1 LWYEILDFDTI
12 MKVQLSVLVIDD
24 HESVRAGIKV
34 ALSRAGHI
42 CVGEASSVSEAR
54 AQIAHTNP
62 QVIIV
67 DLSLPDGNGL
77 EIVRWA
83 RSISNRIGIVVLTLN
98 PAQDFLLTVMKSGAS
113 AFVEKSAPLV
123 ELISAIEH
131 SQVAPLSFSAQG
143 ITRAIKKD
151 HDANALT
158 MRELQVL
165 EKLSDG
171 LSAGDIGLELFITE
185 ATVKTH
191 LASIYRKLD
200 SKNRIQAIIAAKK
213 IGLLIKQ

>member
-1 LWYEILDFDTI
+1 
-12 MKVQLSVLVIDD
+12 MKQPLSVLVIDD
-24 HESVRAGIKV
+24 HASVRAGIKA

-42 CVGEASSVSEAR
+42 CVGEAGSISEAR

-62 QVIIV
+62 QVIVV

-77 EIVRWA
+77 EIVQWA
-83 RSISNRIGIVVLTLN
+83 RSISQRIGIVVLTLN

-113 AFVEKSAPLV
+113 AFVEKSAPLA

-131 SQVAPLSFSAQG
+131 SFIAPLSFSAQG
-143 ITRAIKKD
+143 ISRVMKKD
-151 HDANALT
+151 HEANALT
-158 MRELQVL
+158 TREIQVL

-171 LSAGDIGLELFITE
+171 LSAGSIGLELFITE

-213 IGLLIKQ
+213 IGLLLH

>member
-1 LWYEILDFDTI
+1 V
-12 MKVQLSVLVIDD
+12 KQQLSVLVIDD
-24 HESVRAGIKV
+24 HESVRAGIKT
-34 ALSRAGHI
+34 ALSRAGHV
-42 CVGEASSVSEAR
+42 CVGEASTVSEAR

-62 QVIIV
+62 QVIVV
-67 DLSLPDGNGL
+67 DLSLADGNGL

-83 RSISNRIGIVVLTLN
+83 RSISHRIGIVVLTLN

-113 AFVEKSAPLV
+113 AFVEKSAPLA

-131 SQVAPLSFSAQG
+131 SHIAPLSFSAQG
-143 ITRAIKKD
+143 ISRVMKKD
-151 HDANALT
+151 HEANALT
-158 MRELQVL
+158 ARELQVL
-165 EKLSDG
+165 GKLSDG
-171 LSAGDIGLELFITE
+171 LSANDIGLELFITQ

-213 IGLLIKQ
+213 VGLLTS

>member
-1 LWYEILDFDTI
+1 
-12 MKVQLSVLVIDD
+12 MKQPLSVLVIDD
-24 HESVRAGIKV
+24 HESVRAGIKA

-42 CVGEASSVSEAR
+42 CVGEASSISEAR

-62 QVIIV
+62 QVIVV

-77 EIVRWA
+77 EIVQWA
-83 RSISNRIGIVVLTLN
+83 RSISERIGIVVLTLN

-113 AFVEKSAPLV
+113 AFVEKSAPLA

-131 SQVAPLSFSAQG
+131 SFMAPLSFSAQG
-143 ITRAIKKD
+143 ISRVMKKD
-151 HDANALT
+151 HEANALT
-158 MRELQVL
+158 TREIQVL

-171 LSAGDIGLELFITE
+171 LSASSIGLELFITQ

-213 IGLLIKQ
+213 IGLLLH

>member
-1 LWYEILDFDTI
+1 
-12 MKVQLSVLVIDD
+12 MKQPLSVLVIDD
-24 HESVRAGIKV
+24 HESVRAGIKA
-34 ALSRAGHI
+34 ALSRAGHS
-42 CVGEASSVSEAR
+42 CVGEAGSISEAR

-62 QVIIV
+62 QVIVV

-77 EIVRWA
+77 EIVQWA
-83 RSISNRIGIVVLTLN
+83 RSISQRIGIVVLTLN

-113 AFVEKSAPLV
+113 AFVEKNAPLA

-131 SQVAPLSFSAQG
+131 SFIAPLSFSAQG
-143 ITRAIKKD
+143 ISRVMKKD
-151 HDANALT
+151 HEANALT
-158 MRELQVL
+158 TREIQVL

-171 LSAGDIGLELFITE
+171 LSASSIGLELFITQ

-213 IGLLIKQ
+213 IGLLLH

>member
-1 LWYEILDFDTI
+1 
-12 MKVQLSVLVIDD
+12 MKQPLSVLVIDD
-24 HESVRAGIKV
+24 HESVRAGIKA

-42 CVGEASSVSEAR
+42 CVGEAGTISEAR

-62 QVIIV
+62 QIIVV

-77 EIVRWA
+77 EIVQWA
-83 RSISNRIGIVVLTLN
+83 RSISQRIGIVVLTLN

-113 AFVEKSAPLV
+113 AFVEKSAPLA

-131 SQVAPLSFSAQG
+131 SFIAPLSFSAQG
-143 ITRAIKKD
+143 ISRVMKRDHEANTLTTREI
-151 HDANALT
+151 
-158 MRELQVL
+158 QVL

-171 LSAGDIGLELFITE
+171 LSASSIGLELFITE

-213 IGLLIKQ
+213 IGLLLHQ

>member
-1 LWYEILDFDTI
+1 
-12 MKVQLSVLVIDD
+12 MKQPLSILVIDD
-24 HESVRAGIKV
+24 HESVRAGIKA
-34 ALSRAGHI
+34 ALSRAGHV
-42 CVGEASSVSEAR
+42 CVGEAGSISEAR

-62 QVIIV
+62 QVIVV

-77 EIVRWA
+77 EIVQWA
-83 RSISNRIGIVVLTLN
+83 RSISERIGIVVLTLN

-113 AFVEKSAPLV
+113 AFVEKSAPLA

-131 SQVAPLSFSAQG
+131 SFITPLSFSAQG
-143 ITRAIKKD
+143 ISRVMKKD
-151 HDANALT
+151 HEANALT
-158 MRELQVL
+158 TREIQVL

-171 LSAGDIGLELFITE
+171 LSAGSIGLELFITE

-213 IGLLIKQ
+213 IGLLLHQ

>member
-1 LWYEILDFDTI
+1 
-12 MKVQLSVLVIDD
+12 MKPQISVLVIDD
-24 HESVRAGIKV
+24 HESVRAGIKT
-34 ALSRAGHI
+34 ALSRAGHV
-42 CVGEASSVSEAR
+42 CVGEASTVSESR

-62 QVIIV
+62 QVIVV

-98 PAQDFLLTVMKSGAS
+98 PAEDFLLSVMKSGAR
-113 AFVEKSAPLV
+113 AFVEKSAPLA
-123 ELISAIEH
+123 ELVSAVEH
-131 SQVAPLSFSAQG
+131 SHIAPLSFSAQG
-143 ITRAIKKD
+143 ISKAMKKD
-151 HDANALT
+151 HAANALT
-158 MRELQVL
+158 LREMQVL

-171 LSAGDIGLELFITE
+171 LSSNDIGLELFITQ

-213 IGLLIKQ
+213 VGLLSN

>member
-1 LWYEILDFDTI
+1 
-12 MKVQLSVLVIDD
+12 MKQQLSVLVIDD
-24 HESVRAGIKV
+24 HESVRAGIKT
-34 ALSRAGHI
+34 ALSRAGHV
-42 CVGEASSVSEAR
+42 CVGEASTVSEAR
-54 AQIAHTNP
+54 ARIAHTNP
-62 QVIIV
+62 QVIVV

-83 RSISNRIGIVVLTLN
+83 RSISHRIGIVVLTLN

-113 AFVEKSAPLV
+113 AFVEKSAPLA

-131 SQVAPLSFSAQG
+131 SHIAPLSFSAQG
-143 ITRAIKKD
+143 ISRVMKKD
-151 HDANALT
+151 HEANALT
-158 MRELQVL
+158 ARELQVL

-171 LSAGDIGLELFITE
+171 LSANDIGLELFITQ

-213 IGLLIKQ
+213 VGLLTS

>member
-1 LWYEILDFDTI
+1 
-12 MKVQLSVLVIDD
+12 MKQPLSVLVIDD
-24 HESVRAGIKV
+24 HESVRAGIKA

-42 CVGEASSVSEAR
+42 CVGEAGSISEAR

-62 QVIIV
+62 QVIVV

-77 EIVRWA
+77 EIVQWA
-83 RSISNRIGIVVLTLN
+83 RSISQRIGIVVLTLN

-113 AFVEKSAPLV
+113 AFVEKSAPLA

-131 SQVAPLSFSAQG
+131 SFIAPLSFSAQG
-143 ITRAIKKD
+143 ISRVMKKD
-151 HDANALT
+151 HEANALT
-158 MRELQVL
+158 AREIQVL

-171 LSAGDIGLELFITE
+171 LSASAIGLELFITQ

-213 IGLLIKQ
+213 IGLLLHQ

>member
-1 LWYEILDFDTI
+1 
-12 MKVQLSVLVIDD
+12 MKQPLSVLVIDD
-24 HESVRAGIKV
+24 HESVRAGIKA

-42 CVGEASSVSEAR
+42 CVGEAGTISEAR

-62 QVIIV
+62 QVIVV

-77 EIVRWA
+77 EIVQWA
-83 RSISNRIGIVVLTLN
+83 RSISERIGIVVLTLN

-113 AFVEKSAPLV
+113 AFVEKSAPLA

-131 SQVAPLSFSAQG
+131 SFIAPLSFSAQG
-143 ITRAIKKD
+143 ISRVMKKD
-151 HDANALT
+151 HEANALT
-158 MRELQVL
+158 TREIQVL

-171 LSAGDIGLELFITE
+171 LSASSIGLELFITE

-213 IGLLIKQ
+213 IGLLLHQ

>member
-1 LWYEILDFDTI
+1 
-12 MKVQLSVLVIDD
+12 MKQPLSVLVIDD
-24 HESVRAGIKV
+24 HESVRAGIKA
-34 ALSRAGHI
+34 ALSRAGHV
-42 CVGEASSVSEAR
+42 CVGEAGSISEAR

-62 QVIIV
+62 QVIVV

-77 EIVRWA
+77 EIVQWA
-83 RSISNRIGIVVLTLN
+83 RSISERIGIVVLTLN

-113 AFVEKSAPLV
+113 AFVEKNAPLA

-131 SQVAPLSFSAQG
+131 SFIAPLSFSAQG
-143 ITRAIKKD
+143 ISRVMKKD
-151 HDANALT
+151 HEANALT
-158 MRELQVL
+158 TREIQVL

-171 LSAGDIGLELFITE
+171 LSASSIGLELFITQ

-191 LASIYRKLD
+191 LASIYRKQD

-213 IGLLIKQ
+213 IGLLLHQ

>member
-1 LWYEILDFDTI
+1 
-12 MKVQLSVLVIDD
+12 MKQPLSVLVIDD
-24 HESVRAGIKV
+24 HESVRAGIKA

-42 CVGEASSVSEAR
+42 CVGEAGSISEAR
-54 AQIAHTNP
+54 AQIAHSNP
-62 QVIIV
+62 QVIVV

-77 EIVRWA
+77 EIVQWA
-83 RSISNRIGIVVLTLN
+83 RSISQRIGIVVLTLN

-113 AFVEKSAPLV
+113 AFVEKSAPLA

-131 SQVAPLSFSAQG
+131 SFIAPLSFSAQG
-143 ITRAIKKD
+143 ISRVMKKD
-151 HDANALT
+151 HEANALT
-158 MRELQVL
+158 AREIQVL

-171 LSAGDIGLELFITE
+171 LSASAIGLELFITQ

-213 IGLLIKQ
+213 IGLLLHQ

>member
-1 LWYEILDFDTI
+1 
-12 MKVQLSVLVIDD
+12 MKQPLSVLVIDD
-24 HESVRAGIKV
+24 HESVRAGIKA
-34 ALSRAGHI
+34 ALSRAGHV
-42 CVGEASSVSEAR
+42 CVGEAGSISEAR

-62 QVIIV
+62 QIIVV

-77 EIVRWA
+77 EIVQWA
-83 RSISNRIGIVVLTLN
+83 RSISERIGIVVLTLN

-113 AFVEKSAPLV
+113 AFVEKSAPLA

-131 SQVAPLSFSAQG
+131 SFIAPLSFSAQG
-143 ITRAIKKD
+143 ISRVMKKD
-151 HDANALT
+151 HEANALT
-158 MRELQVL
+158 TREIQVL

-171 LSAGDIGLELFITE
+171 LSASSIGLELFITE

-213 IGLLIKQ
+213 IGLLLHQ

>member
-1 LWYEILDFDTI
+1 
-12 MKVQLSVLVIDD
+12 MKNQLTVLVIDD
-24 HESVRAGIKV
+24 HESVRVGIKS

-42 CVGEASSVSEAR
+42 CIGEANSISEAR

-62 QVIIV
+62 QVIVV

-83 RSISNRIGIVVLTLN
+83 RLISERIGIVVLTLN
-98 PAQDFLLTVMKSGAS
+98 PAQDFLMTVMKNGAS
-113 AFVEKSAPLV
+113 AFIEKSAPLA

-131 SQVAPLSFSAQG
+131 SYIAPLSFSAQG
-143 ITRAIKKD
+143 ISQVIKRN
-151 HDANALT
+151 HEANTLT
-158 MRELQVL
+158 SREVQVL
-165 EKLSDG
+165 EKLADG
-171 LSAGDIGLELFITE
+171 MSASDIGLDLFITQ

-200 SKNRIQAIIAAKK
+200 SKNRIQAISAAKK
-213 IGLLIKQ
+213 IGILIHQ

>member
-1 LWYEILDFDTI
+1 
-12 MKVQLSVLVIDD
+12 MKQPLSVLVIDD
-24 HESVRAGIKV
+24 HESVRAGIKA

-42 CVGEASSVSEAR
+42 CVGEAGSISEAR

-62 QVIIV
+62 QVIVV

-77 EIVRWA
+77 EIVQWA
-83 RSISNRIGIVVLTLN
+83 RSISERIGIVVLTLN

-113 AFVEKSAPLV
+113 AFVEKSAPLA
-123 ELISAIEH
+123 ELTSAIEH
-131 SQVAPLSFSAQG
+131 SFIAPLSFSAQG
-143 ITRAIKKD
+143 ISRVIKKD
-151 HDANALT
+151 HEANALT
-158 MRELQVL
+158 TREIQVL

-171 LSAGDIGLELFITE
+171 LSASSIGLELFITE

-213 IGLLIKQ
+213 IGLLLHQ

>member
-1 LWYEILDFDTI
+1 
-12 MKVQLSVLVIDD
+12 MKQPLSVLVIDD
-24 HESVRAGIKV
+24 HESVRAGIKA

-42 CVGEASSVSEAR
+42 CVGEAGSISEAR

-62 QVIIV
+62 QVIVV

-77 EIVRWA
+77 EIVQWA
-83 RSISNRIGIVVLTLN
+83 RSISQRIGIVVLTLN
-98 PAQDFLLTVMKSGAS
+98 PAQDFLLTVMKAGAS
-113 AFVEKSAPLV
+113 AFVEKNAPLA

-131 SQVAPLSFSAQG
+131 SFIAPLSFSAQG
-143 ITRAIKKD
+143 ISRVMKKD
-151 HDANALT
+151 HEANALT
-158 MRELQVL
+158 IREIQVL
-165 EKLSDG
+165 EKLSNG
-171 LSAGDIGLELFITE
+171 LSASSIGLELFITQ

-213 IGLLIKQ
+213 IGLLLH

>member
-1 LWYEILDFDTI
+1 
-12 MKVQLSVLVIDD
+12 MKQPLSVLVIDD
-24 HESVRAGIKV
+24 HESVRAGIKA

-42 CVGEASSVSEAR
+42 CVGEAGSISEAR

-62 QVIIV
+62 QVIVV

-77 EIVRWA
+77 EIVQWA
-83 RSISNRIGIVVLTLN
+83 RSISERIGIVILTLN

-113 AFVEKSAPLV
+113 AFVEKSAPLA

-131 SQVAPLSFSAQG
+131 SFIAPLSFSAQG
-143 ITRAIKKD
+143 ISRVMKKD
-151 HDANALT
+151 HEANALT
-158 MRELQVL
+158 TREIQVL

-171 LSAGDIGLELFITE
+171 LSASSIGLELFITE

-213 IGLLIKQ
+213 IGLLLHQ

>member
-1 LWYEILDFDTI
+1 
-12 MKVQLSVLVIDD
+12 MKHQISVLVIDD
-24 HESVRAGIKV
+24 HESVRAGIKI
-34 ALSRAGHI
+34 ALSRAGHV
-42 CVGEASSVSEAR
+42 CVGEASTVSEAR

-62 QVIIV
+62 QVIVV

-83 RSISNRIGIVVLTLN
+83 RSISNLIGIVVLTLN
-98 PAQDFLLTVMKSGAS
+98 PAEDFLLTVMKSGAS
-113 AFVEKSAPLV
+113 AFVEKSAPLA
-123 ELISAIEH
+123 ELISAVEH
-131 SQVAPLSFSAQG
+131 SHIAPLSFSAQG
-143 ITRAIKKD
+143 ISKAMKKD
-151 HDANALT
+151 HAANALT
-158 MRELQVL
+158 LREMQVL

-171 LSAGDIGLELFITE
+171 LSANNIGLELFITQ

-213 IGLLIKQ
+213 VGLLSN

>member
-1 LWYEILDFDTI
+1 
-12 MKVQLSVLVIDD
+12 MKQPLSVLVIDD

-34 ALSRAGHI
+34 ALARAGHV
-42 CVGEASSVSEAR
+42 CVGEAGSIAEAR
-54 AQIAHTNP
+54 ANIAHANP
-62 QVIIV
+62 QVIVV

-83 RSISNRIGIVVLTLN
+83 RSISERIGIVVLTLN
-98 PAQDFLLTVMKSGAS
+98 PAEDFLLTVMKAGAS
-113 AFVEKSAPLV
+113 AFVEKSAPLA

-131 SQVAPLSFSAQG
+131 SYISPLSFSAKG
-143 ITRAIKKD
+143 ISRVLNKD
-151 HDANALT
+151 HEANTLT
-158 MRELQVL
+158 LREIAVL

-171 LSAGDIGLELFITE
+171 LSASDIGLALFITQ

-191 LASIYRKLD
+191 LASIYRKLE

-213 IGLLIKQ
+213 IGLLIPQ